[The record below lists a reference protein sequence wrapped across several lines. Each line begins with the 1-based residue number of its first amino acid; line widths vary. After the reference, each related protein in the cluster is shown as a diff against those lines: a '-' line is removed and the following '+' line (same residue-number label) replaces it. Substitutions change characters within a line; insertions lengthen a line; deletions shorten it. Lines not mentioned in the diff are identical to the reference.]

1 VSEPTATRARR
12 ARKPVLDTVS
22 AAAVDLARAAAE
34 EVAEP
39 GTVGEHL
46 AATAEG
52 DRIVTH
58 TFAASLPGYRGWQWS
73 VTVTRASRAKN
84 VTVNEVCLLPGEE
97 ALRPPGW
104 LPWSER
110 IAPGDLG
117 TQDTLPRKDDDP
129 LLEPGYEATGDEE
142 ADRVALWELGLGRVR
157 VLSLLG
163 RDEAATRWYAG
174 DRGPRSEVAEHA
186 KAPCSTCGFF
196 VQLAG
201 PLRQVF
207 GVCASEW
214 SPEDGRVV
222 SADHGCGAHSET
234 DVENEVEAP
243 STMVVDDLS
252 PDSLELITTG
262 GADEAVVEAEPQA
275 EADAQPEAEAQPE
288 GEVDAEPEVDD
299 EVPGTDASDADVV
312 EDAPAG
318 DSAVEDSVV
327 EDVPVD
333 DAPVADAEL
342 SGADGPADDSDAP
355 APADD

>member
-1 VSEPTATRARR
+1 VSEPTSDSDGTTTTTRARR
-12 ARKPVLDTVS
+12 ARKPVLDSVS

-46 AATAEG
+46 GATAEG
-52 DRIVTH
+52 DRLVTH
-58 TFAASLPGYRGWQWS
+58 AFAATLPGYRGWQWS

-97 ALRPPGW
+97 ALRPPVW

-117 TQDTLPRKDDDP
+117 SQDTLPRKADDP

-142 ADRVALWELGLGRVR
+142 ADRLALWELGLGRER

-174 DRGPRSEVAEHA
+174 DRGPRSEIAEHA

-234 DVENEVEAP
+234 DVEAEVEVP
-243 STMVVDDLS
+243 SSMVVDDLS
-252 PDSLELITTG
+252 PEGLELVSSG
-262 GADEAVVEAEPQA
+262 PDDEPAAEPLVT
-275 EADAQPEAEAQPE
+275 EAT
-288 GEVDAEPEVDD
+288 DAEPVDADVSD
-299 EVPGTDASDADVV
+299 ERPSDADVSD
-312 EDAPAG
+312 EQ
-318 DSAVEDSVV
+318 
-327 EDVPVD
+327 PVD
-333 DAPVADAEL
+333 AAPVADDEPAADDQPDGDDEPAADEPAVDDEPLASGDAER
-342 SGADGPADDSDAP
+342 PADA
-355 APADD
+355 